1 MISRFVCG
9 KLCRGGAESTAWRGC
24 RLSRGIGTPGMDP
37 SKDYYKE
44 MGLGESASQAD
55 VKKAYIKLVK
65 QYHPD
70 QNKGTLS

>member
-1 MISRFVCG
+1 
-9 KLCRGGAESTAWRGC
+9 
-24 RLSRGIGTPGMDP
+24 MDP
-37 SKDYYKE
+37 TKDYYKE
-44 MGLGESASQAD
+44 MGLADSASQTE

>member
-9 KLCRGGAESTAWRGC
+9 KLCWSGAQSAAWRGA

-37 SKDYYKE
+37 TKDYYKE
-44 MGLGESASQAD
+44 MGLADSASQTE